1 MGDIEIGSVC
11 QMEILG
17 KILEVSDERDKWGV
31 KQSSS
36 LELHMLWHAAAVN
49 ILDHQAL
56 LSNSLY

>member
-1 MGDIEIGSVC
+1 MSDGH
-11 QMEILG
+11 LG
-17 KILEVSDERDKWGV
+17 NNMEVSDERDKWGL